1 MTFVLIYFCFN
12 AFGNN
17 KLLLNSIEKRTAEY
31 SKIAK
36 NIWEYAEVGYKEEK
50 SSKELINL
58 LEKNGFKINKGV
70 AGIPTAFV
78 AEYNRGGSVIGI
90 LGEYDALPGLSQTTS
105 TKKTKREGG
114 KVKTTTEKSHG
125 WYEPRMNWGGGDR
138 RKSSGPRKK
147 NMNRAAS
154 PEVGTKRKNFPG
166 ASELGQLVKATGI

>member
-78 AEYNRGGSVIGI
+78 AEYN
-90 LGEYDALPGLSQTTS
+90 
-105 TKKTKREGG
+105 KN
-114 KVKTTTEKSHG
+114 TEVVA
-125 WYEPRMNWGGGDR
+125 ER
-138 RKSSGPRKK
+138 RWCMLK
-147 NMNRAAS
+147 
-154 PEVGTKRKNFPG
+154 
-166 ASELGQLVKATGI
+166 